1 MGKAYWSKSMVVARL
16 TGVPYRQNDL
26 VMDAA
31 NGRILIRSLSASGLT
46 ITDDSFVQLV
56 CKPDGRLL
64 LIVLDDPK
72 HLLSQHPRYVKGT
85 TDNRQQTTDAPAAD
99 ATETGAKQRNMVL
112 YARQQVR
119 MACQMH
125 KVKELRCRVK
135 GVSRVSRT
143 EVVAEL
149 ERVDD
154 MAERYKWGSRAKM
167 CK

>member
-1 MGKAYWSKSMVVARL
+1 MVVARL

-72 HLLSQHPRYVKGT
+72 HLLKQHPRYIKG
-85 TDNRQQTTDAPAAD
+85 NEQT
-99 ATETGAKQRNMVL
+99 QRNMVL

>member
-72 HLLSQHPRYVKGT
+72 HLLSQHPRYVNAKNVN
-85 TDNRQQTTDAPAAD
+85 DN
-99 ATETGAKQRNMVL
+99 ENLKQRNMVL

-154 MAERYKWGSRAKM
+154 MAERYKWGSRTKV

>member
-1 MGKAYWSKSMVVARL
+1 MVVARL

-72 HLLSQHPRYVKGT
+72 RLLKQHPRYVNAKNVNVN
-85 TDNRQQTTDAPAAD
+85 DN
-99 ATETGAKQRNMVL
+99 ENLKQRNMVL